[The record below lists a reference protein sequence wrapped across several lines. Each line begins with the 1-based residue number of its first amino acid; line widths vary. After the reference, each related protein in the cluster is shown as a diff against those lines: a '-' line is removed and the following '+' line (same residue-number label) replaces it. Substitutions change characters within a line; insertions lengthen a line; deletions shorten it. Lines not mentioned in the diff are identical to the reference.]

1 MKTII
6 ITMTDDDA
14 DLLLEN
20 IKCDEENGMF
30 NDAFNLQIEDTD
42 D

>member
-1 MKTII
+1 MKTIT
-6 ITMTDDDA
+6 ITMTNEDA

-30 NDAFNLQIEDTD
+30 TNAFNLQIEETD
-42 D
+42 E

>member
-30 NDAFNLQIEDTD
+30 TNAFNVQIEETD

>member
-20 IKCDEENGMF
+20 IKCEEENGMF
-30 NDAFNLQIEDTD
+30 TNAFNVQIEETD